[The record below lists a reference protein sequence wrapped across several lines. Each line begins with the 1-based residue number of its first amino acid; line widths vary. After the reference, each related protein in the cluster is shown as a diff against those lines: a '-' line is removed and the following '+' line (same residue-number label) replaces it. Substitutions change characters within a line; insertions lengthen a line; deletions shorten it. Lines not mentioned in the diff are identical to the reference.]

1 MNYSKEPKFS
11 QYIFTGSLLCSIILS
26 FILIFTRVKLYATA
40 FLCLVLI
47 SVTFW
52 FLISYLYGIKRSV
65 TWVISLAVLNLFI
78 VVPELGL
85 RVAGFRYESGI
96 QQFMYP
102 NPTQFLSEYVP
113 DKKLFWK
120 LPSSRPDIN
129 SLGFPGKEITIP
141 KPKNVYRILFLGDSC
156 TQQGYPDIVETFL
169 NAKHDN
175 YSKRFE
181 SITLAIAGYSSYQ
194 GRILAE
200 LYGSEFE
207 PDLVI
212 VYYGWNDHWLALG
225 SIDSEKVLYLQE
237 KPWEKISNIIY
248 KKVRLLQAIKKLIVS
263 VKRIDSNK
271 PIDEVRV
278 PPDQY
283 SKNLLKIIKIFDN
296 KNIPIVLITAPTSHY
311 RLGVPDYLVEIK
323 AIANKQSIIEMHKMY
338 NQIVREIARNYGVLI
353 LDLESEF
360 DENENIQEIF
370 STDGIHFTSRGLA
383 LVAKQVAG
391 FMEIN
396 ILTNKI
402 EKP

>member
-1 MNYSKEPKFS
+1 M
-11 QYIFTGSLLCSIILS
+11 
-26 FILIFTRVKLYATA
+26 
-40 FLCLVLI
+40 
-47 SVTFW
+47 
-52 FLISYLYGIKRSV
+52 
-65 TWVISLAVLNLFI
+65 
-78 VVPELGL
+78 
-85 RVAGFRYESGI
+85 
-96 QQFMYP
+96 
-102 NPTQFLSEYVP
+102 
-113 DKKLFWK
+113 
-120 LPSSRPDIN
+120 
-129 SLGFPGKEITIP
+129 
-141 KPKNVYRILFLGDSC
+141 
-156 TQQGYPDIVETFL
+156 
-169 NAKHDN
+169 
-175 YSKRFE
+175 
-181 SITLAIAGYSSYQ
+181 
-194 GRILAE
+194 
-200 LYGSEFE
+200 
-207 PDLVI
+207 
-212 VYYGWNDHWLALG
+212 YYGWNDHWLALG